1 MTTTQAFDKFFGN
14 IKIDNSKKI
23 SNCYREITKKLNK
36 TFRDTESETVFRLN
50 HMDVIWVSRAFL
62 TLICC
67 MSCPQTN
74 GMIKKIIPQKLLRK
88 VKDALMN
95 RYPTTK
101 FCRADLML
109 YYIEKGCEMT
119 SNASSG

>member
-14 IKIDNSKKI
+14 IKIDNSEKI

-74 GMIKKIIPQKLLRK
+74 GMIKKIIPKKLLRK
-88 VKDALMN
+88 L
-95 RYPTTK
+95 R
-101 FCRADLML
+101 ML
-109 YYIEKGCEMT
+109 WWRKEL
-119 SNASSG
+119 SS